1 MFNLVFAKFQK
12 LYYDQVW
19 AFKGCSQFCNIPDHK
34 MDYDQFESAVPPYD
48 ALVPRPVFPLHRV
61 SRKGRLTPCRPFF
74 LSAIQKNPPD
84 IPGYYYSSYLKRPIL
99 H

>member
-61 SRKGRLTPCRPFF
+61 SWKGQLTPCWPFF
-74 LSAIQKNPPD
+74 LSATQKIHPIFPD
-84 IPGYYYSSYLKRPIL
+84 FTISRT
-99 H
+99 